1 MSSTSTRTS
10 SCLDSSPSHSDGGRK
25 YVSNKKKVRM
35 TDERDQD
42 RDRDQESGKQ
52 RTVSTISTDLPPAR
66 PSRFYL
72 LYPVLTFMVE
82 RCVVRMNSLL
92 MQYMNQSDLGGSEN
106 TGLSKS
112 GISTVPNLPDA
123 QSEFFNSP
131 SIFSHWR
138 PVTQRFGASH
148 SL

>member
-1 MSSTSTRTS
+1 MSSTLARTS
-10 SCLDSSPSHSDGGRK
+10 SCLDSIPSHSDGGRK

-42 RDRDQESGKQ
+42 RDDRDQESGKE

-92 MQYMNQSDLGGSEN
+92 MKYMNQSDLGGYELERQIFLVGVLN
-106 TGLSKS
+106 TGLY
-112 GISTVPNLPDA
+112 
-123 QSEFFNSP
+123 
-131 SIFSHWR
+131 
-138 PVTQRFGASH
+138 
-148 SL
+148 